1 MTRNT
6 RLFSDIDLNFTKNEV
21 TRDVYKKYDEA
32 AIKQSL
38 KNLLFTSNYERPFHP
53 EIGSQLRT
61 LLFEPFSPLLQGMLE
76 AEITNTVLNF
86 EPRVELLQ
94 VVVRLN
100 PDNNSISV
108 TIVFRIVNTEKPLT
122 VEFTLERTR

>member
-21 TRDVYKKYDEA
+21 TGDIYKKYDEA

-53 EIGSQLRT
+53 EIGSQLRK
-61 LLFEPFSPLLQGMLE
+61 LLFEPISPLLQGMLE

-86 EPRVELLQ
+86 EPRVKLLK
-94 VVVRLN
+94 VEVRLN
-100 PDNNSISV
+100 PDNNLV
-108 TIVFRIVNTEKPLT
+108 IVIIIFRIVNTEKPLT
-122 VEFTLERTR
+122 VEFTLQRTR